1 MGGQIGIPLLHR
13 PLPYIGPPESDRKR
27 SPSKSPSLDSDD
39 ASSSVG
45 KGQQP
50 RLSYL
55 ELYPISK
62 NRKNGLFHMEIIDCE
77 FNGSKDRDSDD
88 KTAAVADTNPEVGQ
102 DSAEKDV
109 VVEQPA
115 AIE

>member
-1 MGGQIGIPLLHR
+1 
-13 PLPYIGPPESDRKR
+13 
-27 SPSKSPSLDSDD
+27 
-39 ASSSVG
+39 
-45 KGQQP
+45 
-50 RLSYL
+50 
-55 ELYPISK
+55 
-62 NRKNGLFHMEIIDCE
+62 MEIIDCE